1 MVASAIATGR
11 SVGRRAKTLA
21 IAAGISGNILEWYDF
36 GVYIY
41 LAPVIAKLFFSN
53 SANVDSLLLSLA
65 VFGSGFLMRPLGAIL
80 FAVYGD
86 KVGRRAALSL
96 VMVLMGI
103 ATCTIGLLPTTSSGG
118 ITMTLVLVALRL
130 LQGLAAG
137 GEWGGSASFIVEY
150 SFEGRRGFYGAWHV
164 AGVVAGLLLGSGVSA
179 TLNGLLPGEA
189 VLAWGWRIPFLL
201 GIVVAILGLTVRWII
216 AETPKYSE
224 IKARGEA
231 VKAPLAEVFRTSKK
245 EMIALFGLA
254 VHQSLITWVTLS
266 YMPTYFVSV
275 TRLQLASSLTIVTI
289 GLAFLAT
296 VLPLFGALS
305 DRLGRKPLL
314 FASTIGAVV
323 LSIPLFLLAKS
334 GSYSNALAAQLGL
347 MILNAC
353 MGGIVATYVE
363 LFPTKVRYTGVSV
376 AYNLAQTIF
385 GGFAPF
391 FAQFLVNVT
400 GHTIAPAYLIIA
412 GACAGTIALLNIK
425 ETAFEPLK

>member
-1 MVASAIATGR
+1 
-11 SVGRRAKTLA
+11 
-21 IAAGISGNILEWYDF
+21 
-36 GVYIY
+36 
-41 LAPVIAKLFFSN
+41 LAPTIAKLFFSN

-96 VMVLMGI
+96 VIILMGV
-103 ATCTIGLLPTTSSGG
+103 ATCTIGLLPTANSGG

-179 TLNGLLPGEA
+179 AVNGLLPGDA

-216 AETPKYSE
+216 AETPKYTE
-224 IKARGEA
+224 IKTRGEA

-245 EMIALFGLA
+245 EMIAVWFSGF
-254 VHQSLITWVTLS
+254 TWVTLS

-275 TRLQLASSLTIVTI
+275 TRLQLASSLTIVTM
-289 GLAFLAT
+289 GLAFLTAL
-296 VLPLFGALS
+296 LPLFGALS

-314 FASTIGAVV
+314 FTSTIGTVV
-323 LSIPLFLLAKS
+323 LSISLFLLAQS

-353 MGGIVATYVE
+353 MGEIVATYAE

-376 AYNLAQTIF
+376 A
-385 GGFAPF
+385 
-391 FAQFLVNVT
+391 
-400 GHTIAPAYLIIA
+400 HTTWLRPSSADSRRFSLSS
-412 GACAGTIALLNIK
+412 CST
-425 ETAFEPLK
+425 

>member
-1 MVASAIATGR
+1 MVASAIATKR
-11 SVGRRAKTLA
+11 FTGRRSKALA

-41 LAPVIAKLFFSN
+41 LAPTIAKLFFSN
-53 SANVDSLLLSLA
+53 SANADSLLLSLA

-86 KVGRRAALSL
+86 KVGRRAALSI
-96 VMVLMGI
+96 VMVLMGV
-103 ATCTIGLLPTTSSGG
+103 ATCTIGLLPTANSGG

-179 TLNGLLPGEA
+179 AVNGLLPGEA
-189 VLAWGWRIPFLL
+189 VLAWGWRVPFLL

-216 AETPKYSE
+216 AETPKYTE
-224 IKARGEA
+224 IKARGE
-231 VKAPLAEVFRTSKK
+231 VTTAPLAEVFRTSKK
-245 EMIALFGLA
+245 EMFALFGLA

-275 TRLQLASSLTIVTI
+275 ARLQLASSLTIVTI
-289 GLAFLAT
+289 GLAFLV
-296 VLPLFGALS
+296 VLLPIFGALS
-305 DRLGRKPLL
+305 DRVGRRPLL
-314 FASTIGAVV
+314 FASTIGAAVF
-323 LSIPLFLLAKS
+323 SIPFFLLAQS

-347 MILNAC
+347 MMLNAC

-376 AYNLAQTIF
+376 AYNFAQTIF

-391 FAQFLVNVT
+391 FAQFLLNVT

-412 GACAGTIALLNIK
+412 GTCAGTIALLNIK
-425 ETAFEPLK
+425 ETAFEPLR

>member
-1 MVASAIATGR
+1 MVASAIATER
-11 SVGRRAKTLA
+11 FAGRRARALA
-21 IAAGISGNILEWYDF
+21 ITAGISGNVLEWYDF

-53 SANVDSLLLSLA
+53 SPSADSLLLSLA

-96 VMVLMGI
+96 VMILMGV
-103 ATCTIGLLPTTSSGG
+103 ATCAIGLLPTANSGG
-118 ITMTLVLVALRL
+118 LTVTLMLVGLRL

-150 SFEGRRGFYGAWHV
+150 SHEGRRGFYGAWHV
-164 AGVVAGLLLGSGVSA
+164 AGVVAGLLMGSGVA
-179 TLNGLLPGEA
+179 AAVNGLLPGET
-189 VLAWGWRIPFLL
+189 VLTWGWRVPFLL

-216 AETPKYSE
+216 AETPKYTE

-231 VKAPLAEVFRTSKK
+231 ANAPLSEVFRTSKK
-245 EMIALFGLA
+245 QMFVLFGLA

-266 YMPTYFVSV
+266 YMPTYLVSAA
-275 TRLQLASSLTIVTI
+275 RLQLASALTIVTI
-289 GLAFLAT
+289 GLA
-296 VLPLFGALS
+296 VLVVLLPIFGALS
-305 DRLGRKPLL
+305 DRVGRKPLL
-314 FASTIGAVV
+314 FASTVGAIV
-323 LSIPLFLLAKS
+323 LAIPLFFVAQS
-334 GSYSNALAAQLGL
+334 GSYWNALAAQLGL

-353 MGGIVATYVE
+353 MGGIVATYAE

-376 AYNLAQTIF
+376 AYNFAQTIF

-391 FAQFLVNVT
+391 FAQFLLNAT
-400 GHTIAPAYLIIA
+400 GQTIAPAYLIIA
-412 GACAGTIALLNIK
+412 GACVGIIALLNIK